1 MFFQNANFIFGLNLL
16 LTILWKDLDYISMQN
31 AHTQKAEIDSLQ
43 LLRLRVLLVWTE
55 KLDTRLQTDV

>member
-43 LLRLRVLLVWTE
+43 LLRLQVLLVWTE
-55 KLDTRLQTDV
+55 KLDTCLLTDV